1 MARRRARKS
10 AARSG
15 GQQGATAAAATSTKP
30 HQSAPNHIDAVPS
43 PRDESGRV
51 RNEPA
56 RSQKTFPK
64 ENNAHDSESDEQSQS
79 SSTTTDDEE
88 VGNHASAS
96 GDVLEN
102 SKAKHIRILSVAL
115 SETIT
120 VEELNMD
127 DMFDFNNVLMPSRI
141 QDASSDDSDL
151 SDSGSTRSS
160 LAADFENLQ
169 CTEEGFKKY
178 CKRRS
183 LQSRRRWRRGGNHK
197 RHHDQTVGS
206 GEEFEDVTPLDP
218 PTSNPSRRLRRRTG
232 EPQEKPGRSQIL
244 GNFEELFGTV
254 ANVILQ
260 ENASGDYDEYLLS
273 QWTFDSMVIDEDSDG
288 DAGDEDSGNED
299 SGEEDASEDS
309 SDEDSSDEDSSDD
322 DSSDDSSDSD

>member
-15 GQQGATAAAATSTKP
+15 RQQGTPTKP
-30 HQSAPNHIDAVPS
+30 HQPAPSHIDAAPS
-43 PRDESGRV
+43 PQDESGRV
-51 RNEPA
+51 RNGPS
-56 RSQKTFPK
+56 RSHKSFRR
-64 ENNAHDSESDEQSQS
+64 ENNAHDSESDEQTPPSQS
-79 SSTTTDDEE
+79 STVDDSGDEE
-88 VGNHASAS
+88 VGKHASAF
-96 GDVLEN
+96 DDHVLG
-102 SKAKHIRILSVAL
+102 SRAKHIRILSIAE

-169 CTEEGFKKY
+169 CDPDLTEEGFKKY
-178 CKRRS
+178 CSRKS

-244 GNFEELFGTV
+244 GDFEELFGTV
-254 ANVILQ
+254 SNVMLQ
-260 ENASGDYDEYLLS
+260 NASGDYDEYLLS
-273 QWTFDSMVIDEDSDG
+273 QWTFDSMVVDDSDG
-288 DAGDEDSGNED
+288 DAGDEASGNED
-299 SGEEDASEDS
+299 SGEEDGDEDA
-309 SDEDSSDEDSSDD
+309 SDEDSSDDSSDD